1 MELLWFFIPTTQ
13 CKILPN
19 WKTRKRMS
27 SSTPAAATNTDSD
40 DLHTMAAA
48 QRRELMAA
56 QILESDLDLAFRL
69 QMEEAITASLSLHPS
84 SPSSSS
90 SSSTPPPPPPNPPP
104 KNDDAF
110 NLSALHTEEL
120 DKLDQTLRDRLL
132 TESETNRAREDLRRR
147 IHDSKLARE
156 IERMP
161 EEEWE
166 ERGDEFERPFG
177 EGSSSGETFRVYFK
191 GLVSEE
197 RVGDSDVPLAGI
209 GVAICD
215 SRDGLVFELRK
226 PLVGIGRSRLVAEA
240 RALIEGLNAAVML
253 DLKRIVLCCDY
264 YSLFQFVSFWF
275 LFPLCHHFDS

>member
-1 MELLWFFIPTTQ
+1 MLWVFFPTPPHPTVKNFPIGRPENQ
-13 CKILPN
+13 
-19 WKTRKRMS
+19 MS
-27 SSTPAAATNTDSD
+27 LSTPADATNTDSD
-40 DLHTMAAA
+40 DLHTITAA

-84 SPSSSS
+84 PSS
-90 SSSTPPPPPPNPPP
+90 SSSTPPPPNPAPQ
-104 KNDDAF
+104 NEDAF

-161 EEEWE
+161 EEEWK

-197 RVGDSDVPLAGI
+197 RVGDSDVALAGI

-240 RALIEGLNAAVML
+240 RALIEGLNAAIAL

-275 LFPLCHHFDS
+275 LFFLVPSFHFNT